1 MHEHARTMK
10 AAIVLL
16 ACCALAGPALAD
28 EPVGCD
34 KFTWSLDKERALLT
48 SADTVTV
55 GSGMKVALPLPVAVT
70 IDLLPFA
77 DAKLPMAPERAP
89 KQANSFAGFISVP
102 APPQDG
108 SYKVTLSSEA
118 WIDVTQ
124 DGHFLKSSA
133 HTGASGCTGIR
144 KSVKFNLAAAPFVVQ
159 LSNVPANKIG
169 VVITG
174 D

>member
-1 MHEHARTMK
+1 MK

-16 ACCALAGPALAD
+16 ACCALVAPAFAD

-34 KFTWSLDKERALLT
+34 KFTWPLDKERTMLT
-48 SADTVTV
+48 SPNTVTV
-55 GSGMKVALPLPVAVT
+55 ASGMKLALPLPIAVT
-70 IDLLPFA
+70 VDLKPFT

-89 KQANSFAGFISVP
+89 KLANSFAGFISVP
-102 APPQDG
+102 APPQSG

-133 HTGASGCTGIR
+133 HTGASGCAGIR
-144 KSVKFNLAAAPFVVQ
+144 KSVKFNLDAAPFVVQ
-159 LSNVPANKIG
+159 LSSVPANKIG
-169 VVITG
+169 IAITG

>member
-1 MHEHARTMK
+1 MK

-16 ACCALAGPALAD
+16 TCCVFAMPAFAE

-34 KFTWSLDKERALLT
+34 KFTWPLDKERALL
-48 SADTVTV
+48 SRADTIAVA
-55 GSGMKVALPLPVAVT
+55 SGMKLALPLPVAVT
-70 IDLLPFA
+70 VNLAPFA

-89 KQANSFAGFISVP
+89 KLANSFAGFLSVP
-102 APPQDG
+102 APRQSG
-108 SYKVTLSSEA
+108 YKVTLSSEA
-118 WIDVTQ
+118 WIDVVQ

-144 KSVKFNLAAAPFVVQ
+144 KSVKFNLDAAPFIVQ

>member
-1 MHEHARTMK
+1 MK

-16 ACCALAGPALAD
+16 TCCVLAAPAFAE

-34 KFTWSLDKERALLT
+34 KFTWPLDKERALLT
-48 SADTVTV
+48 SADTITV
-55 GSGMKVALPLPVAVT
+55 ASGMKLALPLPVAVT

-77 DAKLPMAPERAP
+77 DAKLPMPPERAP
-89 KQANSFAGFISVP
+89 KQPSSFAGFVAVP
-102 APPQDG
+102 ASPQAG

-118 WIDVTQ
+118 WIDVVQ
-124 DGHFLKSSA
+124 DGHFLKSTA

-144 KSVKFNLAAAPFVVQ
+144 KSVKFNLDAAPFVVQ

-169 VVITG
+169 VVIT
-174 D
+174 DD

>member
-1 MHEHARTMK
+1 MK
-10 AAIVLL
+10 AAIVFLT
-16 ACCALAGPALAD
+16 CCVLVTPALAE

-34 KFTWSLDKERALLT
+34 KFTWPLDKERALLT

-55 GSGMKVALPLPVAVT
+55 ASGMKLALPLPVAVA
-70 IDLLPFA
+70 IDLSPFA

-89 KQANSFAGFISVP
+89 KQPNSFAGFISVP
-102 APPQDG
+102 APPAAG

-118 WIDVTQ
+118 WIDVVQ
-124 DGHFLKSSA
+124 DGHYLKSFA

-144 KSVKFNLAAAPFVVQ
+144 KSVKFNLDAAPFVVQ

-169 VVITG
+169 VAITA

>member
-1 MHEHARTMK
+1 MK

-16 ACCALAGPALAD
+16 TCCMLAAPAFAE

-34 KFTWSLDKERALLT
+34 KFTWPLDKERALLT
-48 SADTVTV
+48 SADTITV
-55 GSGMKVALPLPVAVT
+55 ASGMKLALPLPVAVT
-70 IDLLPFA
+70 IDLVQLA

-89 KQANSFAGFISVP
+89 KKADSFAGFISVP
-102 APPQDG
+102 APPQAG

-118 WIDVTQ
+118 WIDVVQ
-124 DGHFLKSSA
+124 DGHYLKSTA
-133 HTGASGCTGIR
+133 HTGASGCAGIR
-144 KSVKFNLAAAPFVVQ
+144 KSVKFNLDATPFNVQ